1 VPLSLMINAGVA
13 PTFDD
18 LAEFTHHPQ
27 RCERRVEHQAQA
39 FPGEVVD
46 QGQDARAPAAG
57 ERVHHEVER
66 PAQVLILRDRRCA
79 RVPKERL
86 RHHACAESGFS
97 FCAQAFYPLARVI
110 FEGGVGGIW
119 NDPLKK

>member
-1 VPLSLMINAGVA
+1 MINAGVA

-79 RVPKERL
+79 RVPKARL
-86 RHHACAESGFS
+86 RPPRLRRVRRS
-97 FCAQAFYPLARVI
+97 AFAHKLFTLWR
-110 FEGGVGGIW
+110 G
-119 NDPLKK
+119 